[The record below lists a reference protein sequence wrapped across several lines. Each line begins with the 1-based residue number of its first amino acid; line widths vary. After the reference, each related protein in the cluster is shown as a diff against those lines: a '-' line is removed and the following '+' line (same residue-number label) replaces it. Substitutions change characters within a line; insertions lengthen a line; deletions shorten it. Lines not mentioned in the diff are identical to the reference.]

1 MGRRG
6 SGAGQVQC
14 CGESKPSPFPAAPA
28 HRYVPVGLL
37 ERLPQRI
44 NERPPYYLGRD
55 YLETLMASQKAADWI
70 RIRCPGADALG
81 DRRIEGLLGPG

>member
-1 MGRRG
+1 M
-6 SGAGQVQC
+6 
-14 CGESKPSPFPAAPA
+14 
-28 HRYVPVGLL
+28 PVGLL

-70 RIRCPGADALG
+70 DLESSRGAGGAENTLRDPPKE
-81 DRRIEGLLGPG
+81 RQEG

>member
-1 MGRRG
+1 M
-6 SGAGQVQC
+6 
-14 CGESKPSPFPAAPA
+14 
-28 HRYVPVGLL
+28 GLL

-70 RIRCPGADALG
+70 RIRCLGTEARGAG
-81 DRRIEGLLGPG
+81 

>member
-1 MGRRG
+1 L
-6 SGAGQVQC
+6 SFLC
-14 CGESKPSPFPAAPA
+14 
-28 HRYVPVGLL
+28 RYVPVGLL

-70 RIRCPGADALG
+70 RIRLFEPVSSPRPRERGVSSPSSRYRPPLN
-81 DRRIEGLLGPG
+81 P